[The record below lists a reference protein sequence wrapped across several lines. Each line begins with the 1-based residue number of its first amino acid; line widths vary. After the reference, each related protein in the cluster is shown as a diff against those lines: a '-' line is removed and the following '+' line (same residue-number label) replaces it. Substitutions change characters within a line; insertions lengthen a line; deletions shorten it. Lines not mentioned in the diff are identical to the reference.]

1 MADSIRIQRLSS
13 ILRRRIA
20 EVLEHELSDPRAR
33 LVTIT
38 RVKLAKDL
46 STCIAFYSAMGTP
59 GQLSAV
65 GRMLEHASGYVQRE
79 AARVLKTRT
88 TPRLSFQFDPSIIGA
103 IEMTQ
108 KIDAALRED
117 RVRRG
122 LPPED
127 PGPVEGEELPD
138 GDTLA
143 EHDDDE
149 LDEDLDDDEDDE
161 DLDDDEDDEDDDEDD
176 ELEDDDEDARSS
188 DER

>member
-46 STCIAFYSAMGTP
+46 STCIAFYSAMGSE
-59 GQLSAV
+59 GQRSAV
-65 GRMLEHASGYVQRE
+65 AHMLEHASGYVQRE

-88 TPRLSFQFDPSIIGA
+88 TPRLSFQFDPSIIGS

-122 LPPED
+122 LPEEEPAEPEVGAD
-127 PGPVEGEELPD
+127 APD
-138 GDTLA
+138 GDEDELEEEEETA
-143 EHDDDE
+143 DDEYDDGEDDD
-149 LDEDLDDDEDDE
+149 DDDDDDEDSEGDE
-161 DLDDDEDDEDDDEDD
+161 ERSPDDD
-176 ELEDDDEDARSS
+176 DAR
-188 DER
+188 

>member
-46 STCIAFYSAMGTP
+46 STCIAFYSAIGSE
-59 GQLSAV
+59 GQRSAV
-65 GRMLEHASGYVQRE
+65 GHMLEHARGYIQRE
-79 AARVLKTRT
+79 AARALKTRT

-122 LPPED
+122 LPED
-127 PGPVEGEELPD
+127 EEPSDEERTEALGEEEFDEGEVD
-138 GDTLA
+138 A
-143 EHDDDE
+143 DE
-149 LDEDLDDDEDDE
+149 LDEEELEADGEDGEEQDADDDSHTDDR
-161 DLDDDEDDEDDDEDD
+161 
-176 ELEDDDEDARSS
+176 DAG
-188 DER
+188 

>member
-13 ILRRRIA
+13 LLRRRIA

-46 STCIAFYSAMGTP
+46 STCIAFYSTLGTE
-59 GQLSAV
+59 GQRSSV
-65 GRMLEHASGYVQRE
+65 GHMLEHACGYVQRE

-122 LPPED
+122 LPED
-127 PGPVEGEELPD
+127 AELVGEAAEVNAEAEDLDGEEDEVLD
-138 GDTLA
+138 GD
-143 EHDDDE
+143 EI
-149 LDEDLDDDEDDE
+149 LDEDEGDEPGDGD
-161 DLDDDEDDEDDDEDD
+161 DLDEASPTDD
-176 ELEDDDEDARSS
+176 LDAR
-188 DER
+188 